1 MRRLSLDPLI
11 FKMRVSVLVGMYWQ
25 RLKRET
31 AGELLAGAGIAV
43 GVALVFGVLVANTSI
58 VGSAREILH
67 DVNGAASLELAA
79 RSPQGFSETLA
90 KRASSLP
97 GVKDS
102 AYLLREDAIV
112 QGPAGERPVQLVG
125 VTAGLVGMEGSATQN
140 LGSGALLVSGGVG
153 LPSGVAQSIG
163 ARTEAPVRLLA
174 NGQAH
179 SVIVRAVL
187 GEGAIGAVAASG
199 ITVALLPYA
208 QTLTGQPG
216 RVTNVLIRTQRGKTG
231 QVAAGLRTL
240 AGSRLDVVPATNELR
255 LVQGAAAPTTQS
267 STLFVAIAVMVGALL
282 ALNAMLL
289 TMPERRRV
297 IAEWRAQGFDSRQ
310 VLVILAFQAGMLGI
324 LASVAGVVI
333 GDVLAHTLFHEVPN
347 YLAVAFPA
355 SGHQTVHVSTVLIA
369 LGCGVAAAM
378 LASMSPILDL
388 RSGEAVD
395 AVLHKPGEPGQNIP
409 VRVMRR
415 AAAGGIALIAVV
427 TVAVLVRPGLTAGG
441 GVLLAGAAL
450 CLIPLTFRAVIRLMR
465 YIGREYHGGMLAVAV
480 IELDGAATRSA
491 ALAGIAALAIYGSI
505 AVGGARND
513 LIHGLGQATA
523 QAYDT
528 AQIWVVSDDKNIF
541 VTDSFQAHGA
551 LAAIAKVP
559 SVASVNIYQSSYL
572 NDGSRR
578 LWIRAR
584 PPNSPE
590 ILPSSQL
597 LHGDL
602 AHASALLRLG
612 GWAGVSNTF
621 ANEHHLRLGSTFT
634 LPSPTGP
641 AVLRVAAITTN
652 IGWPPGSITIN
663 TTDYRRWWATSNP
676 TALAIDLKPGVSLDA
691 GKRAVTQAV
700 GRDGGLQVFTFHE
713 RIAYLDREAKQGLQS
728 LSEISTLLLLTAAL
742 ALAAALSTAIYQR
755 RARLA
760 ALKADGFD
768 RRQLWRGLLL
778 ESGVVLGIGCLDGAI
793 LGVYGHALADRYL
806 RLGTGF
812 PAPFSL
818 GLPHTIVTLLVVVG
832 IALVVVALPGYSAAG
847 IETRA
852 GFQE

>member
-1 MRRLSLDPLI
+1 MRRPSLDPLI
-11 FKMRVSVLVGMYWQ
+11 FKLRTSVLFGMYWQ
-25 RLKRET
+25 RLKRNPV
-31 AGELLAGAGIAV
+31 GELLAGAGIAI
-43 GVALVFGVLVANTSI
+43 GVALVFGVLIANTSI

-79 RSPQGFSETLA
+79 RSSQGFSETLA
-90 KRASSLP
+90 MRASSLP

-112 QGPAGERPVQLVG
+112 QGPAGEQPVQIEG
-125 VTAGLVGMEGSATQN
+125 VTTGLVGMEGPATQD
-140 LGSGALLVSGGVG
+140 LAPGALLISGGIG

-163 ARTEAPVRLLA
+163 ARTASHVRLLV
-174 NGQAH
+174 NGQAR
-179 SVIVRAVL
+179 SAVVRTVL
-187 GEGAIGAVAASG
+187 GESAIGAVADSG

-208 QTLTGQPG
+208 QTLTGLQG
-216 RVTNVLIRTQRGKTG
+216 RVTNVLIRTQPGQTG
-231 QVAAGLRTL
+231 QVAAELRTL
-240 AGSRLDVVPATNELR
+240 AGNKLDVVSATNELR

-297 IAEWRAQGFDSRQ
+297 IAEWRTQGFDSKQ

-324 LASVAGVVI
+324 IASVGGVLG
-333 GDVLAHTLFHEVPN
+333 GDFLARTLFHEVPS

-355 SGHQTVHVSTVLIA
+355 SGHQTVHVSAVLIA
-369 LGCGVAAAM
+369 LGCGIAAAM

-409 VRVMRR
+409 ARVMRR
-415 AAAGGIALIAVV
+415 AAVGGIALIAVV
-427 TVAVLVRPGLTAGG
+427 TVAVLVEPQLTAGG
-441 GVLLAGAAL
+441 GVLLAAAAL
-450 CLIPLTFRAVIRLMR
+450 CLIPLAFRAVTRLMR

-513 LIHGLGQATA
+513 LIRGLGQATKQDYTA
-523 QAYDT
+523 
-528 AQIWVVSDDKNIF
+528 AQIWVVSNDKNIF
-541 VTDSFQAHGA
+541 DTDSFQVPGA
-551 LAAIAKVP
+551 QAAIAKAP
-559 SVASVNIYQSSYL
+559 GVASVSVYQNSYL

-584 PPNSPE
+584 PPNTQE

-597 LHGDL
+597 LQGDL

-612 GWAGVSNTF
+612 GWASVSNAF
-621 ANEHHLRLGSTFT
+621 ASEHHLRLDSTFT

-641 AVLRVAAITTN
+641 AVFRVAAITTN

-663 TTDYRRWWATSNP
+663 TTDYRRWWDTSNP
-676 TALAIDLKPGVSLDA
+676 TALAIDLKPGVSLNT
-691 GKRAVTQAV
+691 GKLTVVRAVGAH
-700 GRDGGLQVFTFHE
+700 GGLQVLTFHE

-768 RRQLWRGLLL
+768 RHQLWRGLLL
-778 ESGVVLGIGCLDGAI
+778 ESGVILGIGCLDGAI

-818 GLPHTIVTLLVVVG
+818 GLPHAIVTLLVVVG
-832 IALVVVALPGYSAAG
+832 IALAVIALPGYSAAG